1 LSIISEL
8 VTTQYHIGM
17 KLWGI
22 IFLHRIT
29 DNRFQGSTHNVL
41 NLFRQLVGDEALG
54 NVILATTQWS
64 RISDSDMPAALG
76 REQELRDKY
85 WREMLDA
92 DSMTTRFTGDRAS
105 AEGIVAQLLGK
116 KHVVLKLQRE
126 LIDEK
131 KSLGKTGAG
140 LFLKPK
146 IDRKMRENREDL
158 KRLKAELATGRL
170 NNTRRL
176 RIQREISEAEARIAR
191 GESDEATLGKK
202 VGVDLKAKLAD
213 IDWSQ
218 GLRIV
223 ISVLSFTVNII
234 VLVLGAS

>member
-1 LSIISEL
+1 
-8 VTTQYHIGM
+8 M
-17 KLWGI
+17 KLWGV

-64 RISDSDMPAALG
+64 RVSEKDMAAAIG

-92 DSMTTRFTGDRAS
+92 DSMTTRFTGDKAS

-116 KHVVLKLQRE
+116 QHVVLRLQRE
-126 LIDEK
+126 LVDEK

-140 LFLKPK
+140 LLLRPK
-146 IDRKMRENREDL
+146 IDWKMKESREEL
-158 KRLKAELATGRL
+158 GKLKAELGNGQL
-170 NNTRRL
+170 SNTRRL
-176 RIQREISEAEARIAR
+176 RIQREIAEVETRIAI
-191 GESDEATLGKK
+191 GESDEARLGKK
-202 VGVDLKAKLAD
+202 VGVDLKERLAE
-213 IDWSQ
+213 IDWQ
-218 GLRIV
+218 KGLWFAL
-223 ISVLSFTVNII
+223 SVLSITVNII
-234 VLVLGAS
+234 VLALGGS